1 MNNDR
6 SLREAPFNEDITHHY
21 SKAAE
26 ELLYAYQTNQE
37 AVRHHALGALKSA
50 KHHAQIA
57 QNHAFIAH
65 EHIAQALKES
75 KVLRE
80 RLSTQSAESA
90 QQVCEKMKKPLR
102 PAVG

>member
-1 MNNDR
+1 MTHDR
-6 SLREAPFNEDITHHY
+6 SLREPPFNEDITHHY

-37 AVRHHALGALKSA
+37 AVRCHALGALKSA

-65 EHIAQALKES
+65 EHISEALKDS
-75 KVLRE
+75 QTLRDK
-80 RLSTQSAESA
+80 LSTQSAEKA
-90 QQVCEKMKKPLR
+90 QKVCEKMKSFIR
-102 PAVG
+102 PAAD

>member
-1 MNNDR
+1 MSDDR
-6 SLREAPFNEDITHHY
+6 SLREQPYKEDITHHY

-37 AVRHHALGALKSA
+37 AVRYHALGALKSA

-65 EHIAQALKES
+65 EHIAEALKES
-75 KVLRE
+75 KILRDQ
-80 RLSTQSAESA
+80 LSVQSAETA
-90 QQVCEKMKKPLR
+90 QKVCEKMKQPM
-102 PAVG
+102 PPTAD

>member
-1 MNNDR
+1 MTNDR
-6 SLREAPFNEDITHHY
+6 SLRDEPFNEDITHHY

-37 AVRHHALGALKSA
+37 AVRCHAMGALKSA

-65 EHIAQALKES
+65 EHISEALKES
-75 KVLRE
+75 QNLRE
-80 RLSTQSAESA
+80 KLSTQSAEKA
-90 QQVCEKMKKPLR
+90 QKVCEKMKMSYR
-102 PAVG
+102 PAAD

>member
-1 MNNDR
+1 MKNER
-6 SLREAPFNEDITHHY
+6 SLREPLFNEDITHHY

-37 AVRHHALGALKSA
+37 AVRCHALGALKSA

-65 EHIAQALKES
+65 EHISEALKES
-75 KVLRE
+75 QSLRE
-80 RLSTQSAESA
+80 KLSKQSAEKA
-90 QQVCEKMKKPLR
+90 QKVCEKMKNSAS
-102 PAVG
+102 PASD